1 MLWRGCG
8 LTEPNP
14 AFPRSYGK
22 ISNWTSAP
30 DFGALLIRPILAEQP
45 LGPVRSSQC
54 QPSTREFS
62 LSRKRSARRQRVFF
76 IEEKACQTPEAGAQ
90 RVLFIVEKKPYR
102 DQSAGGARKRHVFC
116 AVCPCRPAGPA
127 LGRFYY
133 IFQAATAGSIIV
145 KRRFS
150 SSSSII
156 R

>member
-1 MLWRGCG
+1 
-8 LTEPNP
+8 
-14 AFPRSYGK
+14 
-22 ISNWTSAP
+22 
-30 DFGALLIRPILAEQP
+30 
-45 LGPVRSSQC
+45 
-54 QPSTREFS
+54 
-62 LSRKRSARRQRVFF
+62 
-76 IEEKACQTPEAGAQ
+76 
-90 RVLFIVEKKPYR
+90 VEKKPYQ
-102 DQSAGGARKRHVFC
+102 DQSASGARKRHVFC

>member
-1 MLWRGCG
+1 M
-8 LTEPNP
+8 P
-14 AFPRSYGK
+14 A
-22 ISNWTSAP
+22 
-30 DFGALLIRPILAEQP
+30 EH
-45 LGPVRSSQC
+45 
-54 QPSTREFS
+54 
-62 LSRKRSARRQRVFF
+62 QRVFF
-76 IEEKACQTPEAGAQ
+76 IEEKACRTPESFLYRGKGLPDEHQ
-90 RVLFIVEKKPYR
+90 RALLYR
-102 DQSAGGARKRHVFC
+102 GKRNYQDQSAGGARKRHVFC